1 MLFAIFVTIA
11 LPCFSQ
17 NSGSNLS
24 NFMATRQ
31 SSTSNQADDGRAN
44 GGNFP
49 SWVYSNK
56 RGNNHSGDTADA
68 NKDAKNGISIVTQQQ
83 FNSSKDIIESL
94 MAELACG
101 FNIDFID
108 NAWYEVGHIP
118 GDVDCNGSS
127 CNHGNDDGR
136 CNCGNASD
144 DDDDTDDTEGD
155 GEGDGEGDADDD
167 DDDDNDDG
175 EADDQKHYGFGIGGS
190 SGSGGSGGSGSG
202 GSGSSGS
209 GSSGYSSGSGGIG
222 SGSSGG
228 GGSGGSGGGGS
239 GGGSGS
245 SGSGG
250 GGSGGGNNRGGNN
263 NNSNRSTFIPLV
275 SPDETESLSGGSGS
289 DRGGNNN
296 NSNRGTFIPL
306 VSPDEMESLSDGVV
320 YNEAGIVPLV
330 VEPGVKYYH
339 HSPPKVRDDFER
351 LLDYIPQH
359 IMWQL
364 GLGEMTFDYY
374 AYEDF
379 IPLVAWWEI
388 AALTKNKVYNE
399 YGVVPLCLEPGHT
412 YYRTPPKRK

>member
-44 GGNFP
+44 GENFP
-49 SWVYSNK
+49 SWVSSNK

-68 NKDAKNGISIVTQQQ
+68 NKDANNGISIVTQQQ

-101 FNIDFID
+101 FNIDLID
-108 NAWYEVGHIP
+108 NAWYEVGHIQA
-118 GDVDCNGSS
+118 DVDCNGSS

-136 CNCGNASD
+136 CNCGDASD
-144 DDDDTDDTEGD
+144 DDDDTDDTDDTEGD
-155 GEGDGEGDADDD
+155 GEGDGEDDAD

-175 EADDQKHYGFGIGGS
+175 EADDQNHYGFGIGGSGGSGGSGSGSSGS

-202 GSGSSGS
+202 GSGG
-209 GSSGYSSGSGGIG
+209 SGSGG
-222 SGSSGG
+222 S
-228 GGSGGSGGGGS
+228 
-239 GGGSGS
+239 GGSGS

-250 GGSGGGNNRGGNN
+250 GGSGGSGGGGSSGSGRGGNN

-275 SPDETESLSGGSGS
+275 SPDE
-289 DRGGNNN
+289 
-296 NSNRGTFIPL
+296 I
-306 VSPDEMESLSDGVV
+306 ESLSDGVV

-374 AYEDF
+374 AYDDF

-388 AALTKNKVYNE
+388 AASTQNKVYNE
-399 YGVVPLCLEPGHT
+399 YGVVPLCVEPGHT